1 MQALDVKGAAIH
13 YADEGDRG
21 GTPVV
26 FSNSLGTDF
35 RIWDDMIA
43 RLGPRLRIIRYDT
56 RGHGLS
62 DTPSDA
68 CTVEELAD
76 DLAALLDHLEVT
88 RAVIVGLSIGGLVAQ
103 ALAARRPDLVRA
115 LVLMD
120 TAARIG
126 EPMSWESRIAQ
137 VEAEGVASIADG
149 VISKWFSAGFRA
161 HRRTE
166 LAAWRAMLSRTESRG
181 YAACCRAL
189 RDADLRESTAR
200 ISVPV
205 LAICGD
211 EDGATPPAVVEA
223 TADLIAGAR
232 FELVREAGH
241 LPCIEH
247 PNTCAAML
255 TAFLSEIG

>member
-1 MQALDVKGAAIH
+1 M
-13 YADEGDRG
+13 RG
-21 GTPVV
+21 NRTIRHGY
-26 FSNSLGTDF
+26 F
-35 RIWDDMIA
+35 
-43 RLGPRLRIIRYDT
+43 II
-56 RGHGLS
+56 
-62 DTPSDA
+62 
-68 CTVEELAD
+68 
-76 DLAALLDHLEVT
+76 VT
-88 RAVIVGLSIGGLVAQ
+88 
-103 ALAARRPDLVRA
+103 
-115 LVLMD
+115 
-120 TAARIG
+120 
-126 EPMSWESRIAQ
+126 SR
-137 VEAEGVASIADG
+137 
-149 VISKWFSAGFRA
+149 
-161 HRRTE
+161 
-166 LAAWRAMLSRTESRG
+166 
-181 YAACCRAL
+181 CRAL